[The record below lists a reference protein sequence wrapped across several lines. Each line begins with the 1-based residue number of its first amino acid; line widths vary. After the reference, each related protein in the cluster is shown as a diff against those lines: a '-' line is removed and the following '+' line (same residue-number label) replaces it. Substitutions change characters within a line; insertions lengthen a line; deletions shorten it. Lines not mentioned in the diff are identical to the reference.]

1 LVVKDKNKKESSA
14 SILFLT
20 TNYRPPTTNKLMPST
35 EITIRNATFRNPV
48 LTASGT
54 FGYGLESEGF
64 LDVSKLGGVVTK
76 SISRKPR
83 DGNPPQRI
91 AETTAGMLNSI
102 GLANVGVDAFL
113 DMKLPQLR
121 QKGVTTIVNIAAS
134 SVEEYCYVLER
145 CEEHE
150 GITGY
155 EINVSCPNVKDGGL
169 NFGTHCPSVAQI
181 TRELR
186 RRTEKFLAI
195 KLTPNVTSIGEFAKA
210 CEAEGADA
218 VACVNTFV
226 GMAVNIHNRRPKIA
240 TITGGYSGPA
250 IKPMALAKVFEVRKA
265 VQIPIIGIGGIM
277 SPEDAIEFMIVGASL
292 VEVGTALFVNPAAG
306 IPIIAGIEE
315 YLQKHG
321 MNSIHELIG
330 SLDTTMQPS
339 LVAAGWN

>member
-1 LVVKDKNKKESSA
+1 
-14 SILFLT
+14 
-20 TNYRPPTTNKLMPST
+20 MT
-35 EITIRNATFRNPV
+35 EITIRNVTFRNPV

-54 FGYGLESEGF
+54 FGYGLESDAF
-64 LDVSKLGGVVTK
+64 LDVAKLGGVVTK

-102 GLANVGVDAFL
+102 GLANVGVDVFL
-113 DMKLPQLR
+113 ESKLPALR

-150 GITGY
+150 GVAGY

-169 NFGTHCPSVAQI
+169 NFGTHCPSVAHI

-186 RRTEKFLAI
+186 KRTEKFLAI
-195 KLTPNVTSIGEFAKA
+195 KLTPNVTSIGEFAAA
-210 CEAEGADA
+210 CEGEGADA

-226 GMAVNIHNRRPKIA
+226 GMAVNIHTRRPKIA

-265 VQIPIIGIGGIM
+265 VKIPIIGIGGIM
-277 SPEDAIEFMIVGASL
+277 TAEDAIEFMIVGASL
-292 VEVGTALFVNPAAG
+292 IEVGTALFVDPAAG
-306 IPIIAGIEE
+306 LKIADGIES
-315 YLQKHG
+315 YMQKHG
-321 MNSIHELIG
+321 MLSVHELIG

-339 LVAAGWN
+339 LVAAGWA

>member
-1 LVVKDKNKKESSA
+1 
-14 SILFLT
+14 LT
-20 TNYRPPTTNKLMPST
+20 T
-35 EITIRNATFRNPV
+35 EITIRNATFKNPV

-54 FGYGLESEGF
+54 FGYGLECEAF
-64 LDVSKLGGVVTK
+64 LDVSELGGVVTK

-91 AETTAGMLNSI
+91 AETTGGMLNSI

-113 DMKLPQLR
+113 DQKLPMLR
-121 QKGVTTIVNIAAS
+121 ERRATVIVNIAAS

-169 NFGTHCPSVAQI
+169 SFGTDCLAVGGI

-186 RRTEKFLAI
+186 GRTDKFLAI
-195 KLTPNVTSIGEFAKA
+195 KLTPNVTSIGEFARA

-218 VACVNTFV
+218 VSCVNTFV
-226 GMAVNIHNRRPKIA
+226 GMAVDARTRRPKIA

-250 IKPMALAKVFEVRKA
+250 IKPMALAKVYEVRKA
-265 VQIPIIGIGGIM
+265 VSIPIIGIGGIM
-277 SPEDAIEFMIVGASL
+277 SAEDAIEFMIVGASL
-292 VEVGTALFVNPAAG
+292 VQVGTALFIDPAAG
-306 IPIIAGIEE
+306 VKIARGIER
-315 YLQKHG
+315 YLAEQKIE
-321 MNSIHELIG
+321 SVKELIG
-330 SLDTTMQPS
+330 SLDTSMQPS
-339 LVAAGWN
+339 LVAAGWS

>member
-1 LVVKDKNKKESSA
+1 MIDTSL
-14 SILFLT
+14 
-20 TNYRPPTTNKLMPST
+20 
-35 EITIRNATFRNPV
+35 TIRGAHFRNPV

-54 FGYGLESEGF
+54 FGYGLECPDF
-64 LDVSKLGGVVTK
+64 IDVAKLGAVVTK

-102 GLANVGVDAFL
+102 GLANVGVDVFL
-113 DMKLPQLR
+113 EEKLPALR
-121 QKGVTTIVNIAAS
+121 ERGATVIVNIAAS

-150 GITGY
+150 GISGY

-169 NFGTHCPSVAQI
+169 SFGTNCSAVGEI

-186 RRTEKFLAI
+186 RRTERMLAM
-195 KLTPNVTSIGEFAKA
+195 KLTPNVTSIAEFARA

-226 GMAVNIHNRRPKIA
+226 GMAVDIHTRRPKIA

-250 IKPMALAKVFEVRKA
+250 IKPIALAKVYEVVKA
-265 VQIPIIGIGGIM
+265 VKIPVIGIGGIM
-277 SPEDAIEFMIVGASL
+277 TAADAIEFLVVGASL
-292 VEVGTALFVNPAAG
+292 VQVGTALFVDPGAG
-306 IPIIAGIEE
+306 LPIAQGIEE
-315 YLQKHG
+315 YLRHNG
-321 MNSIHELIG
+321 MRSTRELIG
-330 SLDTTMQPS
+330 SLDISLQPS
-339 LVAAGWN
+339 LVAAGWS